1 MENSSFFGKTKDRS
15 LFHTM
20 TNPVSVRTTTLSTF
34 TNPSGSAASRIDPA
48 TEPGAHVEMRWFSE
62 RNTGSGESR
71 I

>member
-1 MENSSFFGKTKDRS
+1 
-15 LFHTM
+15 M